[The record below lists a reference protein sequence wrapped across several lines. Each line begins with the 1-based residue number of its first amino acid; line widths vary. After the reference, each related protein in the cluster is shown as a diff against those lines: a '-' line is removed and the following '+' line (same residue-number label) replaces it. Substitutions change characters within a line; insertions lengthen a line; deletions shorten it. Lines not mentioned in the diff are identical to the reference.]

1 MRAEAEGLRPEKRR
15 SIFENSAVDAV
26 EQSLVLV
33 LNCLRSNIALGS
45 RPRERTAPDDGDK
58 CVVEVIRSSW
68 ISINDESGIR
78 SFSL

>member
-1 MRAEAEGLRPEKRR
+1 MRAEGLRPEKRR

-33 LNCLRSNIALGS
+33 LNCLTSNIALGS
-45 RPRERTAPDDGDK
+45 RPRERTAPDDDK